1 MKLPAIQ
8 SLATA
13 YQSLRKHDG
22 NALVKRIRFGAYLLT
37 IEAHKDRV
45 AAVEDLRDKYGA
57 VTGVSGSSVS
67 RMTTVF
73 TKYCFE
79 PNMTPEDVAKD
90 LLECRGHEAGII
102 TLTRALD
109 KAEKAGGGVAEAWEL
124 LRSGESLRS
133 KAEREADKEAG
144 DEGEGAGEGA
154 GGNVPSQTGD
164 PALQEIIKAVIEAR
178 QAGVE
183 DEQILM
189 ALDELVTH
197 AEHYAGKDFVR

>member
-1 MKLPAIQ
+1 MNK
-8 SLATA
+8 SLVSA

-45 AAVEDLRDKYGA
+45 AAVEELRDKYGA

-73 TKYCFE
+73 MKYCFE
-79 PNMTPEDVAKD
+79 PNKTPEDVAAD
-90 LLECRGHEAGII
+90 LLECRGHEAGLI

-109 KAEKAGGGVAEAWEL
+109 KAEQAGGGVAEAWEL
-124 LRSGESLRS
+124 LKSGESLRS
-133 KAEREADKEAG
+133 KKEKEADKEAG
-144 DEGEGAGEGA
+144 GEEGGEGS
-154 GGNVPSQTGD
+154 GGGVPSQPSD
-164 PALQEIIKAVIEAR
+164 PALQEIIKAVIKAR
-178 QAGVE
+178 QAGAE

-189 ALDELVTH
+189 ALDELATH
-197 AEHYAGKDFVR
+197 AERHCGKEIVK

>member
-1 MKLPAIQ
+1 MNSK
-8 SLATA
+8 SLVSA

-45 AAVEDLRDKYGA
+45 AAVEELREKYGA

-79 PNMTPEDVAKD
+79 PNMKPEDVAKD

-124 LRSGESLRS
+124 LRSGKSLRS
-133 KAEREADKEAG
+133 EAEKKADTEAG
-144 DEGEGAGEGA
+144 DEGEEGGEGS
-154 GGNVPSQTGD
+154 GGGTTGQPAD

-178 QAGVE
+178 QVGVE

-197 AEHYAGKDFVR
+197 AERHCGKEIVK